1 MLNTVLLIGVACAQ
15 GWTPAKY

>member
-15 GWTPAKY
+15 GLTPAKY